1 MDSYRYVRKQKITRT
16 RYSRNSRVRGKGLEP
31 LRKGG
36 FISPLSSATRTPVL
50 SPRACKSSKHDRPKA
65 ATKNTTESFPRI
77 KTLFLKNQSLIV
89 SHYLENNLTFRSFSG
104 PKRPKATYWFPLQ
117 KPLILSYRIKK
128 YQDHLSFDRKNQRI
142 LQYSLKIP
150 FCCSCGNSLSNHHT
164 NCTKSG
170 FN

>member
-1 MDSYRYVRKQKITRT
+1 MTHSHIQIVPITSLSEST
-16 RYSRNSRVRGKGLEP
+16 AENIIIEITHEKDITWITHFDIDQWVWDIIKNNLKLQSS
-31 LRKGG
+31 LR
-36 FISPLSSATRTPVL
+36 
-50 SPRACKSSKHDRPKA
+50 
-65 ATKNTTESFPRI
+65 E
-77 KTLFLKNQSLIV
+77 KTLVFAYGKKTIKKIIFFFPDQKSLMDER
-89 SHYLENNLTFRSFSG
+89 SSFFQNLQTKSLFIPSEKG
-104 PKRPKATYWFPLQ
+104 EECHECLTLATY
-117 KPLILSYRIKK
+117 K